1 MFFWKNQL
9 NLRQKLLLMKKKEQ
23 KISLFISVILAAVI
37 FTAMS
42 VVCQDGLAGSTVNLL
57 RVFFPLV
64 SGVVLFF
71 VLIKIF
77 NKIVA
82 EQVKPIYGTLE
93 TFSKPEEEFKIKS
106 VSDDT
111 NKIVAQVNEEVAK
124 WVKDKA
130 KEISILKSNEK
141 YRKEYLGNVSH
152 ELKTPLFNIQ
162 GYITTLMDGGLDDPE
177 INVKYLQRAEKN
189 INRLISIV
197 QDLETISKLET
208 GNLKLVIENFDVTDT
223 IKEVFELN
231 ELKAENK
238 KIQLKMVQK
247 AKTQSVMAAADKM
260 RIYEVINN
268 LVVNSINY
276 GKEGGTTSVGI
287 FDIDNKWL
295 IEVQDDGIGISE
307 ENLQRVFERFFRVD
321 KSRSS
326 QNGGTGLGLAIVKHI
341 LEAHGEGITVKS
353 RINEG
358 TTFSFTLK
366 KAKI

>member
-326 QNGGTGLGLAIVKHI
+326 ANGGTGLGLAIVKHI